1 MSRGLD
7 VAVLAAGSSSLDL
20 TSRRLL
26 PLAAGALLIL
36 LVFQQLRRV
45 EPAGEGR
52 YSWSRRLTAG
62 TVGIGFPI
70 LLVGL
75 GAVIFSVQYPLLLRH
90 PHAPAGF
97 GSNASSTQSSTQ
109 APRSTP
115 APARQGPTLLAPDPR
130 AVTLELHDLP
140 AAYHVLKANPV
151 VFTSGEESSPSWDV
165 VFEPDSSNTKPEY
178 ALAESLAIVYPSVA
192 VAKGAIEALGTA
204 ERANHFQ
211 QYVSLAKLA
220 DQNVVWVERT
230 SNRQDLVVVR
240 VTWRYSNVVG
250 QVSILASAS
259 NPKPER
265 ALQLASTQQERLKAR
280 APAVHA
286 LPNPR
291 STPV

>member
-1 MSRGLD
+1 MPPGLHL
-7 VAVLAAGSSSLDL
+7 AVLAMGSSTLDL

-26 PLAAGALLIL
+26 PLAAGTLLIL

-45 EPAGEGR
+45 EPTHEGR
-52 YSWSRRLTAG
+52 YSRSRRLVAG
-62 TVGIGFPI
+62 TVGAGFPI
-70 LLVGL
+70 LLLGL

-90 PHAPAGF
+90 SSAASGLT
-97 GSNASSTQSSTQ
+97 GNASSS
-109 APRSTP
+109 PPGRP
-115 APARQGPTLLAPDPR
+115 AASPGSAGTHLLAPDPQ
-130 AVTLELHDLP
+130 AVTLELKDLP
-140 AAYHVLKANPV
+140 GGYHVLKANPV

-165 VFEPDSSNTKPEY
+165 VFEPDSSNTSADY
-178 ALAESLAIVYPSVA
+178 ALAESLAIVYPSVN
-192 VAKGAIEALGTA
+192 VASGAIAALGTA

-211 QYVSLAKLA
+211 QYVPLARLG
-220 DQNVVWVERT
+220 DQDVVWVEKT

-250 QVSILASAS
+250 QVSILTSAS

-265 ALQLASTQQERLKAR
+265 ALQLAATQQERLKAR

>member
-1 MSRGLD
+1 MSRVLD
-7 VAVLAAGSSSLDL
+7 VALLAAGSSSPDL

-45 EPAGEGR
+45 EPAGDSR
-52 YSWSRRLTAG
+52 YSWSRRLAAG
-62 TVGIGFPI
+62 TVGVGFPV
-70 LLVGL
+70 LLLGL

-90 PHAPAGF
+90 AAPASGL
-97 GSNASSTQSSTQ
+97 GSTASSAQ
-109 APRSTP
+109 AAQGTV
-115 APARQGPTLLAPDPR
+115 PARPGVTLLAPDPHN
-130 AVTLELHDLP
+130 VTLEVNDLP
-140 AAYHVLKANPV
+140 GGYHVQHANPV

-165 VFEPDSSNTKPEY
+165 VFEPDTSNTGADY
-178 ALAESLAIVYPSVA
+178 ALAESLAIVYPSVTA
-192 VAKGAIEALGTA
+192 AKGAIEALGTA

-211 QYVSLAKLA
+211 QYVPLAMLG

-230 SNRQDLVVVR
+230 SNRPELVVVR

-250 QVSILASAS
+250 QVAILTSAT

-265 ALQLASTQQERLKAR
+265 ALQLAAVQQERLKAR

-291 STPV
+291 STPL